1 MRFRFIR
8 IVVAATSMLLA
19 LEGIASAQNTPGM
32 PPVPPQVPKTQPF
45 VSPLFSDNMVLQ
57 RGKTNTIWGWSEPGD
72 KIQVQIGNAIASG
85 VAGTDRR
92 WEVKI
97 DPPLVGGPYILK
109 ISGRQTVEL
118 NNVLVGD
125 VWLCGGQS
133 NMGLPLR
140 FARTSTADAKTANF
154 PEIRFFSVVGNPA
167 YRHTDLVGG
176 KWSVLSPETADW
188 VSAVGFYFARKV
200 QQETHVP
207 LGMVVDSVGG
217 TPAEAWTSADALRPL
232 KDFDVP
238 LAEVERLAAT
248 DAPQYGN
255 FVMHWYDEYDIG
267 IKGKWGSP
275 EFDDSDW
282 KKVRIPGGFP

>member
-1 MRFRFIR
+1 MNHSGWSSRGLRIMIFQFIR
-8 IVVAATSMLLA
+8 LVVAATSILFPLA
-19 LEGIASAQNTPGM
+19 PGASAQSTPGM
-32 PPVPPQVPKTQPF
+32 PPMPPQVPKTEPF
-45 VSPLFSDNMVLQ
+45 VNPLFGDNMVLQ
-57 RGKTNTIWGWSEPGD
+57 RGKPNTIWGWSEPGD
-72 KIQVQIGNAIASG
+72 RVQVQIGDTKIFG
-85 VAGTDRR
+85 VADADRR

-97 DPPLVGGPYILK
+97 APPPMGGPYTIE

-118 NNVLVGD
+118 KNVMVGD

-140 FARTSTADAKTANF
+140 FARTGAEDAKAANF

-207 LGMVVDSVGG
+207 LGLVVDSVGG
-217 TPAEAWTSADALRPL
+217 TPAETWTSA
-232 KDFDVP
+232 
-238 LAEVERLAAT
+238 ERS
-248 DAPQYGN
+248 
-255 FVMHWYDEYDIG
+255 E
-267 IKGKWGSP
+267 
-275 EFDDSDW
+275 
-282 KKVRIPGGFP
+282 

>member
-1 MRFRFIR
+1 VIFKLIR
-8 IVVAATSMLLA
+8 LVVAATGMLLA
-19 LEGIASAQNTPGM
+19 LYGGASAQNTPGM
-32 PPVPPQVPKTQPF
+32 PPMAPQVPRTQPF
-45 VSPLFSDNMVLQ
+45 VSPLFGDNMVLQ
-57 RGKTNTIWGWSEPGD
+57 RGKTDTIWGWSEPGD
-72 KIQVQIGNAIASG
+72 SIQVQIGNTTASS

-92 WEVKI
+92 WEVKVN
-97 DPPLVGGPYILK
+97 PPPMGGPYTIK
-109 ISGRQTVEL
+109 ISGRQTVEF

-140 FARTSTADAKTANF
+140 FARTGPADAKVANF

-200 QQETHVP
+200 QQATHVP

-217 TPAEAWTSADALRPL
+217 TPAEAWASAEALRPL
-232 KDFDVP
+232 TDFDVP
-238 LAEVERLAAT
+238 LAEVQRLAAT

-255 FVMHWYDEYDIG
+255 FVMHW
-267 IKGKWGSP
+267 
-275 EFDDSDW
+275 
-282 KKVRIPGGFP
+282 